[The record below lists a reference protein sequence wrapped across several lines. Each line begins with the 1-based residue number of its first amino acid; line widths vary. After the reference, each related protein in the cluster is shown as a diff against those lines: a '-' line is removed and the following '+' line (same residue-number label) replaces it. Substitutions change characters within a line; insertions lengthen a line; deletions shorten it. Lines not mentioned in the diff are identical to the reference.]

1 MSKKALLEEGSV
13 RQFMRLAN
21 LKPLAEEFVTDLY
34 KEELEEVNKVVDEE
48 VTDEVTEGS
57 AKEEVNEVTD
67 EEVSEEIAKEEITK
81 EEMEDD
87 PMEDDPM
94 ADEPPADEPPADDA
108 MDAMADDADLGDKE
122 GLLKDVVNAV
132 AAVLGVEVSMDS
144 AEAEAPADD
153 EMPADLDADADAE
166 MEIADAPVE
175 GEVYQ
180 ESNLDLDSVVAEVT
194 KRVRERLA
202 AENK

>member
-1 MSKKALLEEGSV
+1 
-13 RQFMRLAN
+13 
-21 LKPLAEEFVTDLY
+21 
-34 KEELEEVNKVVDEE
+34 
-48 VTDEVTEGS
+48 
-57 AKEEVNEVTD
+57 
-67 EEVSEEIAKEEITK
+67 
-81 EEMEDD
+81 
-87 PMEDDPM
+87 M
-94 ADEPPADEPPADDA
+94 ADEPPADADADAAMDAMADDA
-108 MDAMADDADLGDKE
+108 MADDAMADDADLGDKE

-153 EMPADLDADADAE
+153 EMPADLDADAE

-194 KRVRERLA
+194 KRVKERLA

>member
-87 PMEDDPM
+87 PM

-153 EMPADLDADADAE
+153 EMPADLDADAE
-166 MEIADAPVE
+166 MEIADAPVEGE

-194 KRVRERLA
+194 KRVKERLA